1 MAAFSSYLLLLL
13 ILATSPVPSVHSQ
26 SARTWT
32 ITNQCSTDYWFH
44 PVSGSAPFASP
55 SISQCNSNSDCIA
68 GAYCLLPNTKICF
81 WNLPSTSTGKFR
93 AAAGSSNTLTFP
105 YVSNGNDVH
114 WSGNIGF
121 CQSGTCGSFAA
132 SATATNCDPGP
143 GCQIYAGPGNTVEI
157 TMSKQGTDYY
167 DIVGVPDSIAS
178 DSQRMRLLC
187 CLLVLTLCCILL
199 YLCSPTL
206 LVSMFPCPLA
216 HS

>member
-1 MAAFSSYLLLLL
+1 MPRTIVFL
-13 ILATSPVPSVHSQ
+13 ILLASLLPSAYSQ

-44 PVSGSAPFASP
+44 PVSGSAPFASS
-55 SISQCNSNSDCIA
+55 SITQCNSNSDCIA

-93 AAAGSSNTLTFP
+93 VSAGGSNTLTFP

-132 SATATNCDPGP
+132 SATAANCDPSP
-143 GCQIYAGPGNTVEI
+143 GCEVYAGPGNTFEI

-167 DIVGVPDSIAS
+167 DVVSHTAQLAALRG
-178 DSQRMRLLC
+178 QH
-187 CLLVLTLCCILL
+187 
-199 YLCSPTL
+199 SPWRACHR
-206 LVSMFPCPLA
+206 V
-216 HS
+216 